1 MSLPSSAPTI
11 VIRCLQRHPND
22 KWRAKRRF
30 PVELGPES
38 LVKLV
43 NAKSIGVQMT
53 FELFAAERK
62 RCAEDLHA
70 VTRKLGELEEAIV
83 LEAGGIEGR
92 RLEAALSCI
101 KSDGERLEYRLLQ
114 LEGSIGSL

>member
-1 MSLPSSAPTI
+1 
-11 VIRCLQRHPND
+11 
-22 KWRAKRRF
+22 
-30 PVELGPES
+30 
-38 LVKLV
+38 
-43 NAKSIGVQMT
+43 MT